1 MTLFP
6 YTTLFRSLELIPDL
20 IDAGIDSFKIEGR
33 MKRPEYVAGVTS
45 MYRKYVDLYQKSG
58 RERFRVSEEDQEML
72 LDLYNRGGFHTG
84 YYQQKNGRDM
94 IASDRPNHAGVPA
107 VKVMDQKGREVTAKA
122 LTQIHRGDVLAF
134 PQQGDHTFG
143 KDHEKGSR
151 ITIPLPKGKHLE
163 KGLVLNRIRN
173 EKLLG
178 ELRDFQKQG
187 KRKEKIY
194 GFLRLYSEEPAM
206 MTVCKGDVSAQAVSE
221 LTVVQAEKS
230 PLDEARI
237 RKQLEKTGNTEFEFD
252 NLEIDLEEGVFL
264 PMQQINEL
272 RRRVLEE
279 LHKNICMQYHRPEA
293 AALDRIGTGLLTEK
307 EGSRTGAFRFSA
319 LVQTMSQLDQVCAFP
334 EVSRV
339 YIDSAA
345 LGMLGAGDAL
355 ADRCGRLRAQGR
367 EVFLGVPH
375 IFRGQAARIWEARMR
390 CFEGIHFDGIL
401 LRNYEGFAIWNGA
414 EEKERLLQAP
424 GQAGNSSRDRKAGG
438 WISGIDRNVI
448 LDHNVYVMNQAA
460 KAFWNQQGVR
470 EFTVPVELNRNEIL
484 HLGAEHM
491 EMLVYG
497 YLPVMVTAQCI
508 TKTVDQCRKQT
519 EVKASYS
526 EEEKSNRN
534 IRELTD
540 RYGNPFLVE
549 NRCED
554 CYNIIDRKSVV

>member
-1 MTLFP
+1 
-6 YTTLFRSLELIPDL
+6 
-20 IDAGIDSFKIEGR
+20 
-33 MKRPEYVAGVTS
+33 
-45 MYRKYVDLYQKSG
+45 
-58 RERFRVSEEDQEML
+58 
-72 LDLYNRGGFHTG
+72 
-84 YYQQKNGRDM
+84 
-94 IASDRPNHAGVPA
+94 
-107 VKVMDQKGREVTAKA
+107 
-122 LTQIHRGDVLAF
+122 
-134 PQQGDHTFG
+134 
-143 KDHEKGSR
+143 
-151 ITIPLPKGKHLE
+151 
-163 KGLVLNRIRN
+163 
-173 EKLLG
+173 
-178 ELRDFQKQG
+178 
-187 KRKEKIY
+187 
-194 GFLRLYSEEPAM
+194 
-206 MTVCKGDVSAQAVSE
+206 
-221 LTVVQAEKS
+221 
-230 PLDEARI
+230 
-237 RKQLEKTGNTEFEFD
+237 
-252 NLEIDLEEGVFL
+252 
-264 PMQQINEL
+264 
-272 RRRVLEE
+272 
-279 LHKNICMQYHRPEA
+279 
-293 AALDRIGTGLLTEK
+293 
-307 EGSRTGAFRFSA
+307 
-319 LVQTMSQLDQVCAFP
+319 MSQLDQVCAFP

-345 LGMLGAGDAL
+345 LGMLGTGDAL

-367 EVFLGVPH
+367 EVFLGAPH

-460 KAFWNQQGVR
+460 KAFWNQHGVR
-470 EFTVPVELNRNEIL
+470 EFTVPAELNRNEIL

-554 CYNIIDRKSVV
+554 CYNIIYNSVPLCLFDEKAALREIGPSRLRLQFSVEDGEQTRRVLQECIRAFSGGTQKKTAGSPPDFKNDTERGSDPHQPAGRFTRGHFRRGVL